1 MLFEARFFPAAAAPA
16 AVSAAALLHLFTHYP
31 FSNMFA
37 LSRAID
43 SHGSPM
49 RRPLSATP
57 PLASSPA
64 ATSAPHAPPPPPS
77 SAAIKSNLFVDCPH
91 ALASSTFQ
99 FCFCAAFNSRRLRAA
114 LRGSACRDRSDA
126 HQRLRAGVVFASDD
140 GPSGGSHTVTTLGLL
155 LLISR

>member
-99 FCFCAAFNSRRLRAA
+99 FCFVRPSTANDCAQHYGAA
-114 LRGSACRDRSDA
+114 PVVTAAMHINASAQELCSL
-126 HQRLRAGVVFASDD
+126 QMM
-140 GPSGGSHTVTTLGLL
+140 GPPVSHSVTTLGLL
-155 LLISR
+155 SCC